1 MKRVLPARR
10 LVSAAPANGG
20 YVTPSTPISIESVIR
35 TSEAVIPYD
44 KAPQPS
50 PYKQP
55 DGRIQIG
62 PTDV

>member
-10 LVSAAPANGG
+10 LVSTNSASGG
-20 YVTPSTPISIESVIR
+20 YVTPSTPISVASLVR
-35 TSEAVIPYD
+35 ASEAVIPHS